1 MRERLLGYWAL
12 SWVGLI
18 SNIIALPIIALI
30 ISYGPPLKVANIT
43 LAISLGWPAAI
54 VGIVSSAAL
63 LAERKWGVTLT
74 LVSLSM
80 VISGTGPYSVVR
92 LITLKDIFGIGGFTL
107 LTTLLS
113 TLALLYLCNPN
124 IVEVLGFKLKLIKSI
139 ILASRILNSS
149 MSNSFPHIQER
160 PFY

>member
-1 MRERLLGYWAL
+1 MRERILGYWAL

-18 SNIIALPIIALI
+18 GNIIALPIIALI

-80 VISGTGPYSVVR
+80 VISGMGPYSVIR
-92 LITLKDIFGIGGFTL
+92 LVTLQDFLGIGGFTL
-107 LTTLLS
+107 FTTFLS
-113 TLALLYLCNPN
+113 TLALLYWCNPKHRRN
-124 IVEVLGFKLKLIKSI
+124 IRL
-139 ILASRILNSS
+139 
-149 MSNSFPHIQER
+149 
-160 PFY
+160 

>member
-12 SWVGLI
+12 SWVGLV

-43 LAISLGWPAAI
+43 LAISIGWPAAI
-54 VGIVSSAAL
+54 VGLVSSAAL

-80 VISGTGPYSVVR
+80 VISGMAPYSVIR
-92 LITLKDIFGIGGFTL
+92 LITLQDILEFVGL
-107 LTTLLS
+107 L
-113 TLALLYLCNPN
+113 
-124 IVEVLGFKLKLIKSI
+124 F
-139 ILASRILNSS
+139 
-149 MSNSFPHIQER
+149 
-160 PFY
+160 

>member
-1 MRERLLGYWAL
+1 MTERVFGYWAL
-12 SWVGLI
+12 SWIGLI
-18 SNIIALPIIALI
+18 GNIIALPIIALI

-80 VISGTGPYSVVR
+80 VISGMGPYSGVR
-92 LITLKDIFGIGGFTL
+92 LIPLQDIYGVGGFTL
-107 LTTLLS
+107 LTTFLS
-113 TLALLYLCNPN
+113 TLALLYWCNP
-124 IVEVLGFKLKLIKSI
+124 KHRRSI
-139 ILASRILNSS
+139 RL
-149 MSNSFPHIQER
+149 
-160 PFY
+160 

>member
-1 MRERLLGYWAL
+1 MRERIFGYWAL

-18 SNIIALPIIALI
+18 GNIIALPIIALI

-74 LVSLSM
+74 LVSL
-80 VISGTGPYSVVR
+80 
-92 LITLKDIFGIGGFTL
+92 
-107 LTTLLS
+107 
-113 TLALLYLCNPN
+113 
-124 IVEVLGFKLKLIKSI
+124 
-139 ILASRILNSS
+139 
-149 MSNSFPHIQER
+149 
-160 PFY
+160 

>member
-1 MRERLLGYWAL
+1 MRERLIGYWTMAWL
-12 SWVGLI
+12 GLI
-18 SNIIALPIIALI
+18 SNIIAIPISTLI
-30 ISYGPPLKVANIT
+30 IIFVPPLKVANIT

-92 LITLKDIFGIGGFTL
+92 LITLQDIFGIGGLTL

-113 TLALLYLCNPN
+113 TLALLYWCNP
-124 IVEVLGFKLKLIKSI
+124 KHRRSI
-139 ILASRILNSS
+139 RL
-149 MSNSFPHIQER
+149 
-160 PFY
+160 

>member
-1 MRERLLGYWAL
+1 MRERLLGYWSL

-43 LAISLGWPAAI
+43 LAISIGWPAAI

-80 VISGTGPYSVVR
+80 VISGMGPYSVIR
-92 LITLKDIFGIGGFTL
+92 LITIQDFFGIGGISL
-107 LTTLLS
+107 LTTILS
-113 TLALLYLCNPN
+113 TIALFYWCNP
-124 IVEVLGFKLKLIKSI
+124 KHRKSI
-139 ILASRILNSS
+139 RL
-149 MSNSFPHIQER
+149 
-160 PFY
+160 

>member
-1 MRERLLGYWAL
+1 MRERLFGYWTL

-18 SNIIALPIIALI
+18 SNIVALPAIALI
-30 ISYGPPLKVANIT
+30 ISFGPPLKVANIT

-80 VISGTGPYSVVR
+80 VISGMGPYSIVR
-92 LITLKDIFGIGGFTL
+92 LITLQDFFGIGGL
-107 LTTLLS
+107 TLLS
-113 TLALLYLCNPN
+113 TLLSSVALLYWCNP
-124 IVEVLGFKLKLIKSI
+124 KHRRSI
-139 ILASRILNSS
+139 RL
-149 MSNSFPHIQER
+149 
-160 PFY
+160 

>member
-54 VGIVSSAAL
+54 VGIVSSDQINQQIYDSL
-63 LAERKWGVTLT
+63 LLLQHRGQD
-74 LVSLSM
+74 S
-80 VISGTGPYSVVR
+80 TGIATMEESVFH
-92 LITLKDIFGIGGFTL
+92 LH
-107 LTTLLS
+107 
-113 TLALLYLCNPN
+113 
-124 IVEVLGFKLKLIKSI
+124 KSC
-139 ILASRILNSS
+139 
-149 MSNSFPHIQER
+149 FD
-160 PFY
+160 

>member
-1 MRERLLGYWAL
+1 MRERLTGYWAL
-12 SWVGLI
+12 SWLGLI
-18 SNIIALPIIALI
+18 SNIVALPIIALI

-54 VGIVSSAAL
+54 VGIVSAAGL

-80 VISGTGPYSVVR
+80 VISGMGPYSVVR
-92 LITLKDIFGIGGFTL
+92 LVTIQDIFGIGGITL

-113 TLALLYLCNPN
+113 TLALIYWCNPKHRRN
-124 IVEVLGFKLKLIKSI
+124 IRL
-139 ILASRILNSS
+139 
-149 MSNSFPHIQER
+149 
-160 PFY
+160 

>member
-18 SNIIALPIIALI
+18 SNIIALPIIAII

-80 VISGTGPYSVVR
+80 VISGTGS
-92 LITLKDIFGIGGFTL
+92 L
-107 LTTLLS
+107 LTCK
-113 TLALLYLCNPN
+113 AH
-124 IVEVLGFKLKLIKSI
+124 
-139 ILASRILNSS
+139 NSS
-149 MSNSFPHIQER
+149 RHLWNWWLYSFNDTIK
-160 PFY
+160 YVSSYLLV